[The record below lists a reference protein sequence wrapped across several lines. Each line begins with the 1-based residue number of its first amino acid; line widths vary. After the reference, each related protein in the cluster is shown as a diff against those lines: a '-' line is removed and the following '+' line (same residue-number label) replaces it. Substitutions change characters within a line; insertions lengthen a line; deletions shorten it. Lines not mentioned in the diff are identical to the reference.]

1 MKTTSLLIASGV
13 LFVSTPAHAAEKIG
27 GFLKFL
33 SPATNQEVSSVR
45 VGKPVKVRVSV
56 SDLHLLA
63 GENVTLTYLLSVLPE
78 GSNTPTSISGKISG
92 KFVLP
97 KSEGGIN
104 KTREEMASFQG
115 VNANAEILTIPDFM
129 PVGTATVTIT
139 LATKDAGGI
148 NISKKLNIRL

>member
-13 LFVSTPAHAAEKIG
+13 LLVSTTAHAADKIG

-45 VGKPVKVRVSV
+45 VGKPVKIRVSV
-56 SDLHLLA
+56 SNLHLLA
-63 GENVTLTYLLSVLPE
+63 GENVTFTYLLSVLPE
-78 GSNTPTSISGKISG
+78 GSNTPTSVSGKISG

-97 KSEGGIN
+97 KSEGGI
-104 KTREEMASFQG
+104 TRTRDEMASFQG
-115 VNANAEILTIPDFM
+115 VNSAAELLTIPEFM
-129 PVGTATVTIT
+129 PVGTATLTLT
-139 LATKDAGGI
+139 LATKDSGTI